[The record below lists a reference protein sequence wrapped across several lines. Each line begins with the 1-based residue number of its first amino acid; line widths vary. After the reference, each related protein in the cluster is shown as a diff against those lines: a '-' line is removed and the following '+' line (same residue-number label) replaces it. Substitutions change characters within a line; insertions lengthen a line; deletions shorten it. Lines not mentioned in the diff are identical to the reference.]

1 MQHNPF
7 SMNQIVAS
15 YLLAESRAFRER
27 VNGVM
32 YVHFDQKDKDKIAK
46 MMIDGDHK
54 IGPVAGHLADLEL
67 QCGSKEP
74 RTAIKSRHHTRLA
87 GFIDSYK
94 RRTKA
99 EKEEKREQQET
110 PETKEVSVKMNC
122 SDLALFK
129 SNIIT
134 SVGAAYRSCAKLG
147 ILESE
152 WNDLVVY
159 AVDVAKT
166 SIRAERIEPGLTK
179 FMNEHGV
186 TKDQLVELLDILG

>member
-7 SMNQIVAS
+7 STSHIIAF
-15 YLLAESRAFRER
+15 YLSAESRAFRER

-32 YVHFDQKDKDKIAK
+32 YVHFGQKDKDNIAK

-54 IGPVAGHLADLEL
+54 IGPVAGNLADLEL
-67 QCGSKEP
+67 QRGSKEP
-74 RTAIKSRHHTRLA
+74 RTSIKARHHTRLA
-87 GFIDSYK
+87 GFVDSYK

-110 PETKEVSVKMNC
+110 PATKEAPAKMNC

-152 WNDLVVY
+152 WNDLVER
-159 AVDVAKT
+159 AVDLAKT
-166 SIRAERIEPGLTK
+166 SILADKIEPGLNK
-179 FMNEHGV
+179 FMNEHGI